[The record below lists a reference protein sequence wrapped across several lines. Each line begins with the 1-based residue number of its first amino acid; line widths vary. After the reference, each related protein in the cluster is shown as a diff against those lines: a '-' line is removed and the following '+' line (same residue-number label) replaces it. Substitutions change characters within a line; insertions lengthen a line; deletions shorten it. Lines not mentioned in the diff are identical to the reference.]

1 MPSPRFTDDTL
12 AFLQS
17 LRNNNDRE
25 WFQAH
30 RTAYETHVRSP
41 MVEVIK
47 RMAEDLPAFAPE
59 LVASPRI
66 SMYRIHRD
74 TRFSPDKSPF
84 KTQVAAVF
92 PHRALSKLGGA
103 GLYFHV
109 ASDHVLVGGGVYAPD
124 SYQLHQIRTH
134 VADQTTRFR
143 TIVESA
149 TFRRHFGAVGGERL
163 RRVPRGFDADHP
175 AAGYLKLRQFLAVS
189 ERPAAFATRPR
200 FYGSL
205 RRLFV
210 SLVPFIRFLNE
221 ALTASVA
228 RFPNRPGGMELP
240 AG

>member
-12 AFLQS
+12 AFLRS
-17 LRNNNDRE
+17 LRDNNDRD
-25 WFQAH
+25 WFRAH
-30 RTAYETHVRSP
+30 RTAYETHVRNP
-41 MVEVIK
+41 MVAVIT
-47 RMAEDLPAFAPE
+47 RMAADLPAFAPE

-66 SMYRIHRD
+66 SMYRIYRD

-84 KTQVAAVF
+84 KTQVAALF
-92 PHRALSKLGGA
+92 PHRALSRHGGA

-124 SYQLHQIRTH
+124 SRQLHQIRTH
-134 VADQTTRFR
+134 VAEQTTRFR

-149 TFRRHFGAVGGERL
+149 AFRRHFGTVAGDRL
-163 RRVPRGFDADHP
+163 KRVPRGFDADHP
-175 AAGYLKLRQFLAVS
+175 AADYLRLRQFLAGS

-205 RRLFV
+205 RRLFE

-221 ALTASVA
+221 ALTASAA
-228 RFPNRPGGMELP
+228 RLPNRPGGMDL
-240 AG
+240 AKS